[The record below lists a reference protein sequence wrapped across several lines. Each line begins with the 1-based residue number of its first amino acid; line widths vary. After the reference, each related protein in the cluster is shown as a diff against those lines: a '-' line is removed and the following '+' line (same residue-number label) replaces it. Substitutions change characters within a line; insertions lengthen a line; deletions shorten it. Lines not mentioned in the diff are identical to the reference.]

1 MRNSRQFYR
10 SATLLAGCAA
20 IALCV
25 GAFPAHAARDPL
37 RPNTLIVSSSTYDR
51 TTGAISKL
59 RVGSTLPDTAT
70 STTQAVAG
78 NNYVTTWNN
87 ETVDASY
94 GVTSEISLLEIDPAS
109 GGVLG
114 KIKVPPGQVVT
125 SFSSK
130 SELGLH
136 LTGVANPVLTFVG
149 YAGAGVGAID
159 ASDSDAAA
167 GQDPTNPVTFAF
179 GSHYTFPRTVDML

>member
-20 IALCV
+20 VALCV